1 MNGVIEIYFPSSR
14 IGRIRCSGS
23 DRTYEFKKVDWT
35 SSADPG
41 IGTKVTFTADGDRAI
56 HVQPQSPSAPGSI
69 VEPPKSNAPSLGEGL
84 QFELPGS
91 GSFLAIWY
99 IGLAVE
105 FYFGFYY
112 EDDPITYIPTLVLGI
127 YMYTRLYKI
136 WKVLNRFE
144 GGMTARTAVCWV
156 LIPVISI
163 IGWPK
168 VILKWGSGFNAL
180 ASRRFPGMPLISKGL
195 LYSTAIG
202 NSIAAVFFLVTTQ
215 IDKMM
220 DRGIEI
226 PDSFWLLAL
235 LIFVAVHVVLTPLF
249 FHEALRRARFLE
261 QQH

>member
-1 MNGVIEIYFPSSR
+1 MNGEVEIYFPSSR
-14 IGRIRCSGS
+14 IGRIRCSGNG
-23 DRTYEFKKVDWT
+23 RIYEFNKVDWT

-41 IGTKVTFTADGDRAI
+41 VGTQVTFTADGDRAI
-56 HVQPQSPSAPGSI
+56 HVQPQSSTAPGSD
-69 VEPPKSNAPSLGEGL
+69 VEPPKTNAPSLGEGL

-105 FYFGFYY
+105 FYFDFSY
-112 EDDPITYIPTLVLGI
+112 EGDPITYIPTLILGI
-127 YMYTRLYKI
+127 FLLTRLYKI

-156 LIPVISI
+156 LIPAISI

-180 ASRRFPGMPLISKGL
+180 ASLRFPGVPLISKGL

-202 NSIAAVFFLVTTQ
+202 TSVSAVFFLGTTQ

-220 DRGIEI
+220 ERGTEI
-226 PDSFWLLAL
+226 PDSFWLSAL
-235 LIFVAVHVVLTPLF
+235 LIILAVQVVLIPLF
-249 FHEALRRARFLE
+249 FHEALRRAHFLE